1 VKLVNHFNDLI
12 SIEYDI
18 PNDIAEL
25 CKFKEKK
32 ITFSTHKELDIFVNE
47 ILEKKPDFFISNK
60 SDAALLKSFD
70 RAFWLRHY
78 R

>member
-1 VKLVNHFNDLI
+1 VKLVNSLI
-12 SIEYDI
+12 LNSSEYEI

-25 CKFKEKK
+25 CQFKEKK
-32 ITFSTHKELDIFVNE
+32 MTFSSHRELDIFVNR
-47 ILEKKPDFFISNK
+47 ILDKKPDFFISNK